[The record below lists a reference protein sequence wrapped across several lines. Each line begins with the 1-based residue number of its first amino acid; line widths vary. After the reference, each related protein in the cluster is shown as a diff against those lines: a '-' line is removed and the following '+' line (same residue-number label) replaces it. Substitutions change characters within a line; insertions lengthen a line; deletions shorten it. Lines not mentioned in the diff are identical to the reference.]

1 METPVEDKGEEAGAG
16 REPSDHDAAPT
27 PGKEAGE
34 ERRLDGKNPR
44 LESSFKK
51 DLARLMAVME
61 LKESRFS
68 QEWASTSSLRHPA
81 AEERGFRHPSLPGRG
96 SILGYSPL

>member
-1 METPVEDKGEEAGAG
+1 MEDKGEEAGAG

-27 PGKEAGE
+27 PGKEVRE

-51 DLARLMAVME
+51 GLARLMAVME
-61 LKESRFS
+61 LKEPVLGVP
-68 QEWASTSSLRHPA
+68 SLTGRGQHQFPA
-81 AEERGFRHPSLPGRG
+81 VPGFREGF
-96 SILGYSPL
+96 